1 MRAFLALFVFALALA
16 ATPAE
21 AHQDPEV
28 SGYVPVPGGEIW
40 YRINGRQHLGKKAA
54 LIAIHGGPGGH
65 HRRLMPLVSLADE
78 RPVILYDQ
86 LGSGNSTRTDRPDL
100 WTVERFVAEIDAL
113 RRALGL
119 QQVIVLGHSWGGA
132 LAAEY
137 AVRNPLGLRG
147 VILSSPLISTRQ
159 WMTDT
164 ARLVDELPPHTRD
177 AIRRHVAMRDY
188 SGPGYREAE
197 KAYDLRHACR
207 GTPCPGEKYR
217 VDGPKGNDAIYE
229 YMWGPTEFEASGTL
243 RNFDVSARLPEIRV
257 PALMICGEFDE
268 ATPASCRKFAAMIA
282 SAPVVIIPGA
292 SHMSMVENEF
302 NYLAAVRKFLRDTG
316 L

>member
-1 MRAFLALFVFALALA
+1 
-16 ATPAE
+16 
-21 AHQDPEV
+21 
-28 SGYVPVPGGEIW
+28 
-40 YRINGRQHLGKKAA
+40 
-54 LIAIHGGPGGH
+54 
-65 HRRLMPLVSLADE
+65 MPLVTLADE

-100 WTVERFVAEIDAL
+100 WTVERFVAEIDVL

-119 QQVIVLGHSWGGA
+119 TQVIVLGHSWGGA

-137 AVRNPLGLRG
+137 AVRNPPGLRG

-159 WMTDT
+159 WMADT
-164 ARLVDELPPHTRD
+164 ARLLDELPRHARD
-177 AIRRHVAMRDY
+177 EIRRHVAMRDY
-188 SGPGYREAE
+188 SAPAFREAE
-197 KAYDLRHACR
+197 KTFDQRHACR

-217 VDGPKGNDAIYE
+217 LDGPQGNDAIYE
-229 YMWGPTEFEASGTL
+229 YMWGPTEFDASGTL
-243 RNFDVSARLPEIRV
+243 RNYDISARLHQIQA

-268 ATPASCRKFAAMIA
+268 ATPPSCRKYAAMIA

-302 NYLAAVRKFLRDTG
+302 SYLAAVRKFLRDAG